1 MIFKLMKPRHFDGV
15 YNHKMMDAW
24 LLKMDIYIPYH
35 ENNWG
40 ITIDFLETYLKCH
53 AQT

>member
-1 MIFKLMKPRHFDGV
+1 MKPRHFDGV
-15 YNHKMMDAW
+15 YNHKMMDAR

-35 ENNWG
+35 DNNWG